1 MCLLLVNINILNS
14 YHIASDFRNSPSM
27 SYIAAIS
34 SYLPDRLLTNHEL
47 AVRFPRW
54 TADRLLSKTGISER
68 RIAAPGETAGDLA
81 LKAAQKL
88 LATAEIKADNIDMLL
103 LVTQTPDQAL
113 PATACRI
120 HHELGL
126 SKRCGAFDLNQGCS
140 GYIYGLAV
148 ADGMITAGIADTVL
162 LLTADTYSKL
172 IHSDNQSVLPLFG
185 DGACATLVMPD
196 IDPKIK
202 GVGPFEF
209 GTDGSGGGFLCC
221 THNGFKVPLSKQSS
235 LYMDG
240 AAVLTFTLSVVP
252 KALNQYLEKNNL
264 SLDIFD
270 HVLFHQAN
278 KFILEKLYAKI
289 GASDKGLISME
300 KTGNTV
306 SSTIPF
312 VLEKILEEP
321 CPVKCRKVLL
331 CGFGVGLSWGI
342 SSIVI

>member
-1 MCLLLVNINILNS
+1 
-14 YHIASDFRNSPSM
+14 M
-27 SYIAAIS
+27 SRIAAIS
-34 SYLPDRLLTNHEL
+34 SYLPNRVLTNQEL

-54 TADRLLSKTGISER
+54 TADKLLSKTGISER

-88 LATAEIKADNIDMLL
+88 LATAEIKANSIDMLL

-148 ADGMITAGIADTVL
+148 ADGMIAAGIANNIL

-172 IHSDNQSVLPLFG
+172 IHPDNQSAVPLFG
-185 DGACATLVMPD
+185 DGACATLIQSDNNND
-196 IDPKIK
+196 IT

-209 GTDGSGGGFLCC
+209 GTDGSGGDLLCC
-221 THNGFKVPLSKQSS
+221 TYNGFKVSWSKQSP

-240 AAVLTFTLSVVP
+240 AAVLAFTLSVIP
-252 KALNQYLEKNNL
+252 EALNKYLEKYSL
-264 SLDIFD
+264 SLDVYD
-270 HVLFHQAN
+270 YVVFHQAN

-289 GASDKGLISME
+289 GASGKGLISME
-300 KTGNTV
+300 KSGNTV
-306 SSTIPF
+306 SSTIPLALKEF
-312 VLEKILEEP
+312 LKAP
-321 CPVKCRKVLL
+321 RPKNGRKVLL
-331 CGFGVGLSWGI
+331 GGFGVGLSWGFASVMI
-342 SSIVI
+342 

>member
-1 MCLLLVNINILNS
+1 
-14 YHIASDFRNSPSM
+14 M
-27 SYIAAIS
+27 SRITAIS
-34 SYLPDRLLTNHEL
+34 SYLPDRLLTNQEL

-54 TADRLLSKTGISER
+54 TANKILAKTGIAER
-68 RIAAPGETAGDLA
+68 RIAAPSETAGDLA

-88 LATAEIKADNIDMLL
+88 LASSEIRSDNIDMLL

-126 SKRCGAFDLNQGCS
+126 PKRCGAFDLNQGCS

-148 ADGMITAGIADTVL
+148 ADGMISAGIADTVL

-172 IHSDNQSVLPLFG
+172 LHSDDQSVMPLFG
-185 DGACATLVMPD
+185 DGACATLVQSDINPD
-196 IDPKIK
+196 ITGI
-202 GVGPFEF
+202 GPFEF
-209 GTDGSGGGFLCC
+209 GTDGSGGDLLCC
-221 THNGFKVPLSKQSS
+221 TRNGFKVPYSKQSP

-252 KALNQYLEKNNL
+252 EALNQYLEKNNL
-264 SLDIFD
+264 SLDAFD
-270 HVLFHQAN
+270 HVVFHQAN

-289 GASDKGLISME
+289 GASDKGLISM
-300 KTGNTV
+300 KNTGNTV

-312 VLEKILEEP
+312 ALEKILEEP
-321 CPVKCRKVLL
+321 CPAKCRNVLL
-331 CGFGVGLSWGI
+331 CGFGVGLSWGLT
-342 SSIVI
+342 SIII